1 MRPEPTLMV
10 PPAVVRSVPSG
21 VPRDTGAM
29 RLTFSRQGDYAIRA
43 MLTLAGSDPE
53 GWVSVTRMSA
63 AMAIP
68 ERMLPRVMRDL
79 GAAGLVEARTGRA
92 GGYRLA
98 RPADA
103 IMVADIMSAVDE
115 DTRMT
120 RCHGVLP
127 KAGQQHASSGCVG
140 ESRCLTHGLW
150 EALGEQIR
158 AFLGRVSLADVLS
171 GHIPVEH
178 FGPRA
183 NTARLQLGTG
193 TVTQTQ

>member
-1 MRPEPTLMV
+1 M
-10 PPAVVRSVPSG
+10 
-21 VPRDTGAM
+21 
-29 RLTFSRQGDYAIRA
+29 
-43 MLTLAGSDPE
+43 
-53 GWVSVTRMSA
+53 
-63 AMAIP
+63 AMADLAKYGEGEHGDAASMPLSAIA
-68 ERMLPRVMRDL
+68 ERQHLSVAYLEQLFGKLRR
-79 GAAGLVEARTGRA
+79 AGLVDSERGRA

>member
-98 RPADA
+98 RPADSITLLA
-103 IMVADIMSAVDE
+103 VIEAADPADE
-115 DTRMT
+115 AR
-120 RCHGVLP
+120 RCVLRGIP
-127 KAGQQHASSGCVG
+127 CGLDGRCVVHA
-140 ESRCLTHGLW
+140 TFD
-150 EALGEQIR
+150 EARR
-158 AFLGRVSLADVLS
+158 ALDDRLERTTLADLVDPS
-171 GHIPVEH
+171 I
-178 FGPRA
+178 
-183 NTARLQLGTG
+183 
-193 TVTQTQ
+193 